1 MSHFFRTYK
10 RIEFLEYKMSH
21 FFRTYKRIEK
31 NRIIENLDRQPDRQR
46 DKQTAK
52 RSYPA
57 APMEQS
63 VQMSSATSQP
73 AQPAEEATTPKRAA
87 RSSMLDEPVRSSILM
102 YVSFSLGLL
111 AGCGVGWTACVVLLR
126 SDGQPAGS
134 DEAAPVSDVPMF
146 RGSGRKLLFGHF
158 PVGLSSCETEECA
171 AFDGC
176 ELFFWA
182 SHAKTKFSS
191 IQFSS

>member
-1 MSHFFRTYK
+1 MLAALT
-10 RIEFLEYKMSH
+10 
-21 FFRTYKRIEK
+21 
-31 NRIIENLDRQPDRQR
+31 
-46 DKQTAK
+46 K

-57 APMEQS
+57 APMPMCDNACCIEPNDTAVIELGDEETAPMAKKKKAVKEQS

-73 AQPAEEATTPKRAA
+73 AQPVEEAATPKRAV